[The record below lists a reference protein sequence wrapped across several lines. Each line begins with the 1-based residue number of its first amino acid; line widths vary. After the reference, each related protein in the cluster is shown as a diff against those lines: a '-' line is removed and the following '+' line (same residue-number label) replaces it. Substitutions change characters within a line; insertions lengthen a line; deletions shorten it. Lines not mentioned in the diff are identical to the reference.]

1 MSSALTQILR
11 DSARFIWYSATQP
24 SLLMQAVLAIVGRPN
39 VGKSTLFNR
48 LIGKRKAIESQVPGT
63 TRDRIYDSVE
73 IDGYHTMLVDTGGIE
88 VGEGGTDIEANVQEQ
103 SKTAIEGADVIIFV
117 VDVREELTSEDFHA
131 ADLLRRSKKPVILV
145 ANKCDN
151 PKFEDQ
157 RFNLYEL
164 GFGEPIPVTALHS
177 FGIDDLEE
185 RIGEEL
191 KNLKFEKQE
200 GYRKH
205 EGRIRI
211 TFLGRPNVGKSTMVN
226 SLFGKKMVVTSS
238 VPGTTRDST
247 EIPFEYKDTAFTLV
261 DTAGIRKRGKIEKGI
276 EKYSI
281 LRAMQSIDETD
292 VCVLMLDFDEGV
304 TKQDCH
310 VSEYVLDQKKG
321 LILVMNKV
329 DQFKGKE
336 REDREHMA
344 IHELQKAMDYVPWAP
359 LIFTSA
365 LERKNIFQILELAI
379 EISNERKR
387 EIPQDQLDVW
397 LHMALKKHPPRGS
410 RGKQRFNVLNVKQ
423 VDILPPTFVFGCA
436 WPDIMHFSYGRYLEN
451 ELRTQFGFG
460 GTSLRLIFRKPG
472 DRGGKVWTKEEKE
485 GKEGKK
491 EKKFDDDFL
500 DE

>member
-1 MSSALTQILR
+1 
-11 DSARFIWYSATQP
+11 
-24 SLLMQAVLAIVGRPN
+24 MQAVIAIVGRPN

-48 LIGKRKAIESQVPGT
+48 LIGKRKAIESKVPGT
-63 TRDRIYDSVE
+63 TRDRIYDSV
-73 IDGYHTMLVDTGGIE
+73 DLGGFNVMMVDTGGLE
-88 VGEGGTDIEANVQEQ
+88 VGKLGGDIESNVQEQ
-103 SKTAIEGADVIIFV
+103 SRTAIEGADIILFV

-131 ADLLRRSKKPVILV
+131 AELLRKSKKTVVLV

-164 GFGEPIPVTALHS
+164 GFGEPVAVTALHS
-177 FGIDDLEE
+177 FGFDDLED
-185 RIGEEL
+185 RIVEEL
-191 KNLKFEKQE
+191 KALKFEPQE

-226 SLFGKKMVVTSS
+226 ALFGKKMVVTSA
-238 VPGTTRDST
+238 VPGTTRDSS
-247 EIPFEYKDTAFTLV
+247 EIPFEYKGTAFTLV
-261 DTAGIRKRGKIEKGI
+261 DTAGIRKRGRIEQGI

-310 VSEYVLDQKKG
+310 VSAYVLEQKKG

-359 LIFTSA
+359 LVFTSA
-365 LERKNIFQILELAI
+365 LERKNIFQVLELAI
-379 EISNERKR
+379 EISEQRKR
-387 EIPQDQLDVW
+387 EVPKEQLDIW
-397 LHMALKKHPPRGS
+397 LQLALKKHPPRGS
-410 RGKQRFNVLNVKQ
+410 RGKQRFNVLGVEQ
-423 VDILPPTFVFGCA
+423 VDILPPTFVFSCN
-436 WPDIMHFSYGRYLEN
+436 WPEIMHFSYGRYLEN
-451 ELRTQFGFG
+451 ELRSQFGFG

-472 DRGGKVWTKEEKE
+472 DHGGRKWKKDVKVS
-485 GKEGKK
+485 KK
-491 EKKFDDDFL
+491 EAEADGDFL